1 MTEYGLLLK
10 GIGSFYEVLT
20 DAGDTVTCKARGA
33 FRREGLIPT
42 VGDRVGIER
51 QRSGFAQLCEILPRR
66 NLSIRP
72 AVANI
77 DQLLIVVSASAPAP
91 DWMLVDRLIV
101 AAMRMQVVPVP
112 VLNKIDTAD
121 DAVKESFLREY
132 RAFDTLT
139 VSAVTQEG
147 LDALRERLTGKVSCF
162 AGQSAVGK
170 SSLLNALFPALHLET
185 GRLSEKTERGRHT
198 TRHAELWPYAGGAVL
213 DTPGFSLFETACL
226 EQDELDACYPE
237 FRHAAP
243 CRFSGCMHISEP
255 DCGVKPLLLTGEL
268 SRERYERYTEI
279 AKEYQYR
286 RKHRYD

>member
-20 DAGDTVTCKARGA
+20 DAGDSVTCKARGA
-33 FRREGLIPT
+33 FRREGLTPT

-51 QRSGFAQLCEILPRR
+51 QQSGYAQLCEILPRR
-66 NLSIRP
+66 NLSVRP

-91 DWMLVDRLIV
+91 DWMLVDRLII
-101 AAMRMQVVPVP
+101 AATRMHVVPVP
-112 VLNKIDTAD
+112 VLNKIDTASD
-121 DAVKESFLREY
+121 SIRETFLREY
-132 RAFDTLT
+132 HAFDTLT
-139 VSAVTQEG
+139 VSAETGAG

-170 SSLLNALFPALHLET
+170 SSLLNALFPELQLET
-185 GRLSEKTERGRHT
+185 GGLSEKTERGRHT

-213 DTPGFSLFETACL
+213 DTPGFSLFETECL

-237 FRHAAP
+237 FQNARP
-243 CRFSGCMHISEP
+243 CRFPGCMHISEP
-255 DCGVKPLLLTGEL
+255 DCGVKPLLSTGEL
-268 SRERYERYTEI
+268 TAERYERYTEI

>member
-20 DAGDTVTCKARGA
+20 DAGDSVTCKAKGA
-33 FRREGLIPT
+33 FRREGLVPT

-51 QRSGFAQLCEILPRR
+51 QDSGYAKLAEILPRK
-66 NLSIRP
+66 NLSVRP

-91 DWMLVDRLIV
+91 DWMLVDRLII
-101 AAMRMQVVPVP
+101 AAMRMQVKPVP

-121 DAVKESFLREY
+121 DAVKETFLREY
-132 RAFDTLT
+132 HAFDTLC
-139 VSAVTQEG
+139 VSAETGEG
-147 LDALRERLTGKVSCF
+147 LDALKERLTGKVSCF

-170 SSLLNALFPALHLET
+170 SSILNALFPELNLET
-185 GRLSEKTERGRHT
+185 GGLSEKTERGRHT

-213 DTPGFSLFETACL
+213 DTPGFSLFETECL
-226 EQDELDACYPE
+226 EQEELDACYPE
-237 FRHAAP
+237 FSHAFP
-243 CRFSGCMHISEP
+243 CRFPGCMHISEP
-255 DCGVKPLLLTGEL
+255 DCGVKPLLASGEL
-268 SRERYERYTEI
+268 TEERYERYREI
-279 AKEYQYR
+279 AKDYQLR